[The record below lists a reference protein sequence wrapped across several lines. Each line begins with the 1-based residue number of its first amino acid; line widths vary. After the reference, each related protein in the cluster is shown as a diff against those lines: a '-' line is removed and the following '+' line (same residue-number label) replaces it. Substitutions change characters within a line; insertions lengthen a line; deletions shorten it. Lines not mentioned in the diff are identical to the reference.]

1 MKSDF
6 KWFSLEMHI
15 MLCLILF
22 KPIKGFRNRIF
33 LSDCSQL
40 QTSHTVCSDSALSG
54 ETSKLG
60 ILAQKMIISP
70 DQLSNLRSLISV
82 FSVSTGTLNSQ

>member
-1 MKSDF
+1 MV
-6 KWFSLEMHI
+6 FSRNAYYAMFNFI
-15 MLCLILF
+15 QT
-22 KPIKGFRNRIF
+22 KFRNRIF

-54 ETSKLG
+54 QTSKLG

-70 DQLSNLRSLISV
+70 DQLSSLRSLISV
-82 FSVSTGTLNSQ
+82 FSVSMGILNSQ